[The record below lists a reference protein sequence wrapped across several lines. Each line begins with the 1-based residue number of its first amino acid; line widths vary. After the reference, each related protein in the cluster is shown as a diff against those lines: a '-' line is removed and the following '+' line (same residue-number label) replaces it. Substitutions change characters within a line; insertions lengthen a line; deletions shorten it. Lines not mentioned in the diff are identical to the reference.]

1 MLLNM
6 FNNTPETLA
15 FVIVKFF
22 LGNVFKKM
30 PLNTECFV
38 LKNVI
43 THNYDNILTDFII
56 LKLK

>member
-1 MLLNM
+1 MY
-6 FNNTPETLA
+6 NNTPETLA

-38 LKNVI
+38 LKNVM
-43 THNYDNILTDFII
+43 THNYDNILADFII
-56 LKLK
+56 PKLK